1 MGHIFTF
8 KMVVLPTLPTGGSAF
23 QSRDNSPKERKME
36 PFIAGKGA
44 LNYVCGQCNH
54 VLLKSL
60 LRMQVPV
67 AVYKCPKCG
76 AFNQVKA

>member
-1 MGHIFTF
+1 MDHIFTF
-8 KMVVLPTLPTGGSAF
+8 KMVVLPILPTAGAF

-44 LNYVCGQCNH
+44 LNYVCGQCDH

-60 LRMQVPV
+60 LRMQVTDS
-67 AVYKCPKCG
+67 VYKCPKCG
-76 AFNQVKA
+76 AYNRVKA